1 MEYQK
6 YIDLGFERTDMSC
19 NVEFKQTG
27 YHGFALEKKVNEK
40 QMVCV
45 TSGELDNPKLYIKK
59 RNSET
64 YHIIPISTETV
75 IDLFSKSENID
86 YMTTA
91 CQHLL
96 QVGCNECLINTQ
108 YKKQYEK

>member
-6 YIDLGFERTDMSC
+6 YIDLGFERTDLSC

-27 YHGFALEKKVNEK
+27 YYGFALQKNVNENI
-40 QMVCV
+40 MVCV
-45 TSGELDNPKLYIKK
+45 TSGELDKPKLYIKK

-64 YHIIPISTETV
+64 YHIIPISVEAV
-75 IDLFSKSENID
+75 IDLFSKSENVD

-91 CQHLL
+91 C
-96 QVGCNECLINTQ
+96 
-108 YKKQYEK
+108 

>member
-27 YHGFALEKKVNEK
+27 YYRFALHKKVNEK

-45 TSGELDNPKLYIKK
+45 TSVQLDKPKLYIKK

-64 YHIIPISTETV
+64 YHIIPISVEAV
-75 IDLFSKSENID
+75 IDLFSKSENVD
-86 YMTTA
+86 YITT
-91 CQHLL
+91 
-96 QVGCNECLINTQ
+96 VF
-108 YKKQYEK
+108 